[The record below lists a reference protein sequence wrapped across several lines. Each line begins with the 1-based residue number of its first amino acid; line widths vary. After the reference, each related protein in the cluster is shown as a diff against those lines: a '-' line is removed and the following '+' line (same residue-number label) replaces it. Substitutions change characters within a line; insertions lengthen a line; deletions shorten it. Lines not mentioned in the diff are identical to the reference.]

1 MRKMK
6 YSGIP
11 TVGNIPDRWSIPKI
25 KHHAVFFNGDRSSNY
40 PSGDEI
46 VSLGVPFITSDN
58 IHDIVLDCNRNK
70 NKYITREK
78 YESLRGAK
86 IKLNDIIYCLRGSL
100 GACAI
105 NKSITEGTVASSLV
119 VIRAKSTL
127 VPDYFN
133 YFLHSQVVNS
143 QVDEYMNGSCAA
155 NLSAESVG
163 SFFLILPPEEEQF
176 QIVDYL
182 DNKCSKIDEAISR
195 HNTIIEKLEEYKRA
209 TIIYKVSHTD
219 KNVEYVDSNIPWMP
233 TKPKTWETLPLKYA
247 VTQRINKNTDMCEKN
262 LLTLSYGEIKRKNIE
277 TNEGLLPASFEGY
290 NIIEKGD
297 IVLRLLDL
305 QNDTHSLRTGLV
317 TERGIITSAY
327 VTITP
332 SSVFDSMYCRY
343 LLHAYDLMKVLYTM
357 GEGVRQSL
365 SFDELSRK
373 TLVLVPP
380 IDEQRKIAK
389 DISIMESNVNEAIAR
404 MLKNI
409 EKLKEYK
416 KSLIYNAVTGKID
429 CRK

>member
-1 MRKMK
+1 M
-6 YSGIP
+6 
-11 TVGNIPDRWSIPKI
+11 
-25 KHHAVFFNGDRSSNY
+25 
-40 PSGDEI
+40 
-46 VSLGVPFITSDN
+46 
-58 IHDIVLDCNRNK
+58 
-70 NKYITREK
+70 
-78 YESLRGAK
+78 
-86 IKLNDIIYCLRGSL
+86 
-100 GACAI
+100 
-105 NKSITEGTVASSLV
+105 
-119 VIRAKSTL
+119 
-127 VPDYFN
+127 
-133 YFLHSQVVNS
+133 
-143 QVDEYMNGSCAA
+143 
-155 NLSAESVG
+155 
-163 SFFLILPPEEEQF
+163 
-176 QIVDYL
+176 
-182 DNKCSKIDEAISR
+182 
-195 HNTIIEKLEEYKRA
+195 
-209 TIIYKVSHTD
+209 
-219 KNVEYVDSNIPWMP
+219 
-233 TKPKTWETLPLKYA
+233 
-247 VTQRINKNTDMCEKN
+247 
-262 LLTLSYGEIKRKNIE
+262 
-277 TNEGLLPASFEGY
+277 PASFEGY

>member
-1 MRKMK
+1 MRTMK
-6 YSGIP
+6 DSGVEWVGEIPETWHVNALKRIAQIQTGSTPSKKEGNNYYSDEGGIP
-11 TVGNIPDRWSIPKI
+11 WIKPENLNSMLPIVNTSEYLNDAGAKIGRVFKPHTTFVACIASVGKTGYSDVICSCNQQI
-25 KHHAVFFNGDRSSNY
+25 NG
-40 PSGDEI
+40 
-46 VSLGVPFITSDN
+46 ITFSDN
-58 IHDIVLDCNRNK
+58 IFW
-70 NKYITREK
+70 KYGYYALTASAIEHI
-78 YESLRGAK
+78 AK
-86 IKLNDIIYCLRGSL
+86 SNTSVQAILNSQQEGYIKLPIPSYDEQR
-100 GACAI
+100 
-105 NKSITEGTVASSLV
+105 SIVS
-119 VIRAKSTL
+119 
-127 VPDYFN
+127 
-133 YFLHSQVVNS
+133 
-143 QVDEYMNGSCAA
+143 
-155 NLSAESVG
+155 
-163 SFFLILPPEEEQF
+163 
-176 QIVDYL
+176 YL
-182 DNKCSKIDEAISR
+182 DEKCSAIDEAIAR
-195 HNTIIEKLEEYKRA
+195 HQSSIEKLEEYKRA

-233 TKPKTWETLPLKYA
+233 TMPKTWAIVPLKYA
-247 VTQRINKNTDMCEKN
+247 VTQRINKNLDMCEKN

-290 NIIEKGD
+290 NIIEKDD

-305 QNDTHSLRTGLV
+305 QNDTRSLRTGLV

-373 TLVLVPP
+373 MLVPVP
-380 IDEQRKIAK
+380 LINEQRKIAE

-409 EKLKEYK
+409 EKLEEYK

>member
-1 MRKMK
+1 
-6 YSGIP
+6 
-11 TVGNIPDRWSIPKI
+11 
-25 KHHAVFFNGDRSSNY
+25 
-40 PSGDEI
+40 
-46 VSLGVPFITSDN
+46 
-58 IHDIVLDCNRNK
+58 
-70 NKYITREK
+70 
-78 YESLRGAK
+78 
-86 IKLNDIIYCLRGSL
+86 
-100 GACAI
+100 
-105 NKSITEGTVASSLV
+105 
-119 VIRAKSTL
+119 
-127 VPDYFN
+127 
-133 YFLHSQVVNS
+133 
-143 QVDEYMNGSCAA
+143 
-155 NLSAESVG
+155 
-163 SFFLILPPEEEQF
+163 
-176 QIVDYL
+176 
-182 DNKCSKIDEAISR
+182 
-195 HNTIIEKLEEYKRA
+195 
-209 TIIYKVSHTD
+209 
-219 KNVEYVDSNIPWMP
+219 MP
-233 TKPKTWETLPLKYA
+233 TKPKTWKTLPLKYA